1 MPNVLMRIHTPDVRR
16 GPSPKFQIPRNALN
30 SAADLSLAAHP
41 DQYYERLNSRLFHSR
56 TTNLTQ
62 CRFRLKKFQGC
73 ALPSFQVSGFEVIF
87 LRSKAIQSPARLLQ
101 LFRTLAECETVL
113 GLVVNPRLGRK
124 PRPTGR
130 ARLRPSRGPTTITER
145 NYSGLSERPGFCLVY
160 GRQKLELSPA
170 LCKPWTPAPQ
180 A

>member
-1 MPNVLMRIHTPDVRR
+1 MRIHTPDVRR

-113 GLVVNPRLGRK
+113 GLVVNPRLGRSLAL
-124 PRPTGR
+124 PVGR
-130 ARLRPSRGPTTITER
+130 GFVRAGDRRRLRSAIKVGSRKGPA
-145 NYSGLSERPGFCLVY
+145 F
-160 GRQKLELSPA
+160 A
-170 LCKPWTPAPQ
+170 
-180 A
+180 